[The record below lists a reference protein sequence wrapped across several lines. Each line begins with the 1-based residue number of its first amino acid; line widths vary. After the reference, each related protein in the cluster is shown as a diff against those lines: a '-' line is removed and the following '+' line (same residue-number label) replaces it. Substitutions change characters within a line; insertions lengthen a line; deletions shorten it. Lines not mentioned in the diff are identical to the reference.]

1 MQRNQH
7 HQTDAHQSSRDG
19 TRRPRPLRPFV
30 RHDQIGQH
38 ADPMDLPRLPLRPLL
53 VHLGMPVLPPAHV
66 SELHGGGG
74 LKSGRRSRG
83 GKIWRF
89 GALDRI
95 NGIEGGVLFSEC
107 RVGHDHRQ
115 NVQVS
120 CIRSPQ
126 PRQCGTLRPDRARG
140 ATAVQW
146 RAESA
151 GGRAQVSQP
160 PNRRWKRRAAI
171 RPPAVKTVLPLPLP
185 ARESTPPLSSLPA
198 PAVCTHQALKECLS
212 ADKQQQLLPETRP
225 AGTTTA

>member
-38 ADPMDLPRLPLRPLL
+38 PDPMDLSRLPLRPLL

-66 SELHGGGG
+66 SELHGGG
-74 LKSGRRSRG
+74 LKSGRRSV
-83 GKIWRF
+83 
-89 GALDRI
+89 GARS
-95 NGIEGGVLFSEC
+95 GVLGRWIGSMGSKEACFF
-107 RVGHDHRQ
+107 RNAGLGMTIVK

-126 PRQCGTLRPDRARG
+126 PRQCGTLRPDRAHG

-185 ARESTPPLSSLPA
+185 A
-198 PAVCTHQALKECLS
+198 
-212 ADKQQQLLPETRP
+212 
-225 AGTTTA
+225 

>member
-1 MQRNQH
+1 
-7 HQTDAHQSSRDG
+7 
-19 TRRPRPLRPFV
+19 
-30 RHDQIGQH
+30 
-38 ADPMDLPRLPLRPLL
+38 MDLPRLPLRPLL

-66 SELHGGGG
+66 SELHGGG
-74 LKSGRRSRG
+74 LKSGRRSV
-83 GKIWRF
+83 
-89 GALDRI
+89 GARS
-95 NGIEGGVLFSEC
+95 GVLGRWIGSMGSKEACFF
-107 RVGHDHRQ
+107 RNAGLGMTIVK

-126 PRQCGTLRPDRARG
+126 PRQCGTLRPDRAHG

-212 ADKQQQLLPETRP
+212 ADKQQQLLAETRP